1 VIPPKAVDL
10 GNISST
16 VLDNLCYRYKYDKRN
31 RLIEKKLPGK
41 QWEYIVYDKLDR
53 VVATGP
59 VLNPFQDQTNEG
71 WLLTKYDVFGRVAY
85 TGWKSETSISSSKRN
100 VFQMEI
106 DGLTKL
112 YVHKLKLN
120 IITDG
125 VPIRYSNDVSPTIFK
140 LLTVNYYDDYSY
152 PGAPSPVP
160 VTVEGDTVATALRG
174 LPTGSWVR
182 VLTTAMESPVPNEM
196 SYSLYDKK
204 ARPIRT
210 HSNNH
215 TGGYT
220 QIDIKLDFM
229 GSMPEYTITRNKL
242 ITADNQITVRE
253 DFDYT
258 PQGRL
263 LKHNHKINN
272 EATEMLSHVMYDPLG
287 QPDSKRVGNNL
298 STPLQTVNY
307 SYNIRGWMT
316 DINNVESLGNDL
328 FAFKLDYNKLFAGT
342 PLSMNQYPALF
353 NGNIRQ
359 TVWRTSTD
367 NQIRSYRYKYDELNR
382 LNEANYNKI
391 TYSSILQQYLAN
403 PTNSYNEHLFYDQN
417 GNIVTLTRNGDLD
430 SDTSVIAIDNLL

>member
-1 VIPPKAVDL
+1 MHRTANQLYKNVITDENGSKTEEFKDKEGRVVLKRAYDGSEPHDTYYVYDIYNNLTFVIPPKAVDL

-71 WLLTKYDVFGRVAY
+71 WLLTKYDAFGRVAY
-85 TGWKSETSISSSKRN
+85 TGWKSETSISSTKRS

-220 QIDIKLDFM
+220 QIDIKLDFT

-307 SYNIRGWMT
+307 SYNTRGWMT
-316 DINNVESLGNDL
+316 EH
-328 FAFKLDYNKLFAGT
+328 
-342 PLSMNQYPALF
+342 
-353 NGNIRQ
+353 
-359 TVWRTSTD
+359 
-367 NQIRSYRYKYDELNR
+367 
-382 LNEANYNKI
+382 
-391 TYSSILQQYLAN
+391 QQYRKLR
-403 PTNSYNEHLFYDQN
+403 E
-417 GNIVTLTRNGDLD
+417 
-430 SDTSVIAIDNLL
+430 